1 MPRLH
6 MMKTIAVVLT
16 LMLLLTGC
24 GGEQSPVSL
33 KGQIRV
39 ADNASIPEGAKARVS
54 LSEQGDDGGEKR
66 IVAERTLHDLNSK
79 PIAFELQ
86 VARNLLNPDD
96 TYDLRAQIM
105 GEDGEALWR
114 LPKAQSIQPLEQ
126 QDTVGLELTPVAREA
141 GTDFQNYRCEDG
153 FQLSVAKNADRAT
166 LRLGNRRMELAA
178 ENGQRAYADEHGNT
192 LAVTDSGIAV
202 RVDDAEHKDCQLTK
216 DLASDQTPPAA
227 KQPAGNGTKA
237 QDNASQQN
245 EPEAGASSDD
255 QANGAE
261 KSSRGRSLAPN
272 RDNEHRHVMNRAQ

>member
-1 MPRLH
+1 

-24 GGEQSPVSL
+24 GGEQSPVFL

-86 VARNLLNPDD
+86 VARNLLNLDD

-192 LAVTDSGIAV
+192 LAVTGSGIAV
-202 RVDDAEHKDCQLTK
+202 RVDDAEHKDCQLAK
-216 DLASDQTPPAA
+216 DLASDQAPPAA

-261 KSSRGRSLAPN
+261 KS
-272 RDNEHRHVMNRAQ
+272 